1 MSFPR
6 LRCIALLALAPL
18 LAACENSAVAY
29 SIEGK
34 EHALTLLREQPYFWS
49 DEVTQYIVAAR
60 LPQCQKKVRI
70 HPGRTAMTD
79 IEVFDAGYQ
88 MWALHQGARW
98 YLVSTETCQ
107 VQDWDNAGDAPPG
120 ALVGRFRLKDGV
132 SAFEAAP
139 TVAPAAGG

>member
-6 LRCIALLALAPL
+6 LRGIVLLAMLPL

-60 LPQCQKKVRI
+60 LPKCQRKVSI
-70 HPGRTAMTD
+70 HPDRTAMTAID
-79 IEVFDAGYQ
+79 VYDAGYQ

-98 YLVSTETCQ
+98 YLASTENCL

-120 ALVGRFRLKDGV
+120 ALVGSFRLKDGEP
-132 SAFEAAP
+132 AFVP
-139 TVAPAAGG
+139 SVAPAAGG